1 MIKEMTK
8 EEWQQLGEQ
17 VKEIRKEL
25 FVLHGLSTNLPNDIV
40 KHIVKAIDSLDS
52 YRCKAEDRML
62 DTKVTDDLNIF
73 YGK

>member
-1 MIKEMTK
+1 MKDMTK
-8 EEWQQLGEQ
+8 EEWQQLGDQ
-17 VKEIRKEL
+17 VKEIRREL

-40 KHIVKAIDSLDS
+40 KHIVKAISILDS

-62 DTKVTDDLNIF
+62 DTKVTDDLNVF